1 MTYVGTARLTFR
13 VSYVHSLKEKRSIV
27 NSLKAKV
34 KSRFN
39 VSISETEDLDQH
51 KSIVIGVAFI
61 SNDRSLV
68 EATMRKVA
76 DFILNSFDVE
86 LIEEETYIDNF

>member
-1 MTYVGTARLTFR
+1 M
-13 VSYVHSLKEKRSIV
+13 

-34 KSRFN
+34 KNRFN

-51 KSIVIGVAFI
+51 KSIVMGVAFI
-61 SNDRSLV
+61 SNDRNLV
-68 EATMRKVA
+68 EGTMRKVA

-86 LIEEETYIDNF
+86 LIQEETYIDIF